1 MKLASTLAFL
11 AFAPASFA
19 LAAPT
24 AAAQP
29 GAGRTALAVTPETPV
44 VNIIAEGRSDRV
56 PDLAMFNA
64 GVVAQGRSAGE
75 AMSANTARMNA
86 VLAAIRGA
94 GVERRDIQT
103 SALSLQPQYH
113 HPSPAPVGRRP
124 GDATTDGAVQ
134 PQPPR
139 IIGYEAR
146 NTVSVR
152 LRDVAGMGRLID
164 ALVAAGANQVD
175 GPYFSVEQSDAA
187 ADEARA
193 DALRKAR
200 ARAELYAREA
210 GFRTVR
216 LLTINEGGGSYPMA
230 REVGA
235 ITVTA
240 QSFGGAMASPP
251 PPPPMVQPGQV
262 AVGVTLSVQFA
273 LER

>member
-1 MKLASTLAFL
+1 MKLAPILAF
-11 AFAPASFA
+11 FA
-19 LAAPT
+19 LAAST

-29 GAGRTALAVTPETPV
+29 GVGRVAPAITPETPV
-44 VNIIAEGRSDRV
+44 VNITAEGRSDRV
-56 PDLAMFNA
+56 PDVAMFNA

-103 SALSLQPQYH
+103 STLSLQPQYH
-113 HPSPAPVGRRP
+113 YPQPVPAARP
-124 GDATTDGAVQ
+124 NSGAAGDGAAQ
-134 PQPPR
+134 PQAPR

-152 LRDVAGMGRLID
+152 LRNVAEMGKLID

-216 LLTINEGGGSYPMA
+216 LLTISEGGGDYPMT
-230 REVGA
+230 RDVSA

-240 QSFGGAMASPP
+240 QGFGGAMAP